1 MEVILDGSLPSEI
14 LVETLSR
21 LPFQSLRQFRFVCKS
36 WRTLISSSYFLIKH
50 TRVTVGDRSR
60 LKFLYGL
67 DPPRFIHY
75 EALLNKDG
83 PVAPRKLVAPMCV
96 KEDDNRYSYRL
107 IGSCNGLICLYCE
120 DTHEDTTEEEDTTDE
135 VIQLH
140 LCSVDLVVW
149 NPCTR
154 DACRLSGPTLPTLLG
169 SVFVGAFSGF
179 GYDSTTQDYKVIVE
193 FTDSDPDISASA
205 SASPTRIAIFSLKT
219 SSWRLVEC
227 QKHYE
232 LFGNGW
238 LVNGTLHWLET
249 KYREKRCPLTS
260 QNICSRIISFD
271 LAKETF
277 QEVAT
282 LTNIFDKECDH
293 ELSVGIGT
301 TMGNCLF
308 VYVHDRHNH
317 NYNVGFAYTIWVMK
331 EYGIEKSWTK
341 LVQIPSDMF
350 HGGFTCYPKPKWML
364 ENDEVLIIL
373 EEDDMYDEVALY
385 NPKENT
391 LRTVL
396 QDYCFWW
403 GSTFYTDTLVSP
415 KNIW

>member
-1 MEVILDGSLPSEI
+1 
-14 LVETLSR
+14 
-21 LPFQSLRQFRFVCKS
+21 
-36 WRTLISSSYFLIKH
+36 
-50 TRVTVGDRSR
+50 
-60 LKFLYGL
+60 
-67 DPPRFIHY
+67 
-75 EALLNKDG
+75 
-83 PVAPRKLVAPMCV
+83 MCV
-96 KEDDNRYSYRL
+96 KEDDNRFSYCL

-120 DTHEDTTEEEDTTDE
+120 DTHEETTEEEDTTDE

-140 LCSVDLVVW
+140 LCSVDLVVG

-169 SVFVGAFSGF
+169 SVFVGVFSGF

-227 QKHYE
+227 RKHYE
-232 LFGNGW
+232 LFGNGQRHIS
-238 LVNGTLHWLET
+238 G
-249 KYREKRCPLTS
+249 
-260 QNICSRIISFD
+260 SRYIN
-271 LAKETF
+271 
-277 QEVAT
+277 
-282 LTNIFDKECDH
+282 NIFDKECDH

-317 NYNVGFAYTIWVMK
+317 NYNMGFAYTIWVMK
-331 EYGIEKSWTK
+331 EYGIEKSWTR

-350 HGGFTCYPKPKWML
+350 LGGFTCYPKPKWML

-396 QDYCFWW
+396 KDYCFWW